1 MYEQERERKEKRK
14 RKEARGGEIGR
25 AVGMEEGHS
34 YMYTPVQV
42 AA

>member
-1 MYEQERERKEKRK
+1 MYKQERERKEKRK
-14 RKEARGGEIGR
+14 RRKEARGGEISR

-34 YMYTPVQV
+34 YTPVQV